1 MASGAGPPRTAGDGL
16 SRYARGSPGRPEPGV
31 VSPADFGV
39 LVRAAAGGDGDAW
52 EALVA
57 RFAGLVWSVTRAYHL
72 GEPDA
77 ADVFQTT
84 WLRLAEHLGRI
95 QAPERVGAWLA
106 TTARHES
113 LRIALARSRVVPAEH
128 ATLVALGSVDGR
140 SPEQAVLESEQAQ
153 LDSERA
159 LELRCAFGGIPAR
172 CQRLLRILMASPPPS
187 YIEVAAAMGM
197 PVGSIGPTRA
207 RCLQRLRDRLAAQVP
222 EAASGAHDDD

>member
-1 MASGAGPPRTAGDGL
+1 MSSGAEAPSPAGDGL
-16 SRYARGSPGRPEPGV
+16 SRYARGAPGRPRRGAM
-31 VSPADFGV
+31 SPADIGV
-39 LVRAAAGGDGDAW
+39 LMRAAADGDEGAW

-57 RFAGLVWSVTRAYHL
+57 RFAGLVWSVARGYRLSEA
-72 GEPDA
+72 DA

-113 LRIALARSRVVPAEH
+113 LRIALASSRVVPAED
-128 ATLVALGSVDGR
+128 ATLVSLGQVDDR
-140 SPEQAVLESEQAQ
+140 SPEAAVLESEQAR

-159 LELRCAFGGIPAR
+159 VELWRAFGTLSAR

-187 YIEVAAAMGM
+187 YVQVAKALGM

-207 RCLQRLRDRLAAQVP
+207 RCLRRLRERLATRVSGP
-222 EAASGAHDDD
+222 TSGAHDNE